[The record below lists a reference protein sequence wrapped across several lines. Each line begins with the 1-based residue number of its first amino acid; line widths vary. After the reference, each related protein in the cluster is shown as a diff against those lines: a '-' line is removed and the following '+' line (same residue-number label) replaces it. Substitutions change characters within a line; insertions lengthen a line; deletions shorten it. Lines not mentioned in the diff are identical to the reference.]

1 MSIVKYIELTDVM
14 IAYKLINITSAF
26 TVIEKLILFDT
37 IYIYFSNRILT
48 LFFMDQNGFQKS
60 NKCLLKHLFFIYNHH
75 I

>member
-37 IYIYFSNRILT
+37 IYIFLKSYSYT
-48 LFFMDQNGFQKS
+48 FFYGPKRVPKVQ
-60 NKCLLKHLFFIYNHH
+60 
-75 I
+75 

>member
-37 IYIYFSNRILT
+37 IYIYISQIAFLHFFLWTKTGSKSPSKRIL
-48 LFFMDQNGFQKS
+48 
-60 NKCLLKHLFFIYNHH
+60 
-75 I
+75 